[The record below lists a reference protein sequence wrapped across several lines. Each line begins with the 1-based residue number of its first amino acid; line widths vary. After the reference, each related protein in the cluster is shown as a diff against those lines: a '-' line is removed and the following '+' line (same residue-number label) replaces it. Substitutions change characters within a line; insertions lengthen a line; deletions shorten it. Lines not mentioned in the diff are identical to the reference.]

1 MKIIKISTE
10 LEMTIH
16 DFPEGTM
23 RKQNKVLCELIGNG
37 CDIVEHVMP
46 KRANLIGSYLYEY
59 DKHGCPILGN
69 ILFIG
74 EKMGNSGVDFC
85 GISEENFD
93 RLKKG
98 LVNMFPVIKVTEVK
112 E

>member
-23 RKQNKVLCELIGNG
+23 REQNKVLCELIGNG

-46 KRANLIGSYLYEY
+46 KRLYTM
-59 DKHGCPILGN
+59 L
-69 ILFIG
+69 
-74 EKMGNSGVDFC
+74 KMSPTPTRTPAQTVQVDAETVAFRHAQM
-85 GISEENFD
+85 IAQAD
-93 RLKKG
+93 ARA
-98 LVNMFPVIKVTEVK
+98 VAIRHAQRIA
-112 E
+112 

>member
-23 RKQNKVLCELIGNG
+23 REQNKVLCE
-37 CDIVEHVMP
+37 
-46 KRANLIGSYLYEY
+46 LIGSYLYEY

>member
-23 RKQNKVLCELIGNG
+23 REQNKVLCELIGNG

-46 KRANLIGSYLYEY
+46 KRLYTMLKMSPTPTRTPGEWRIRRFIKLSVIYLS
-59 DKHGCPILGN
+59 KN
-69 ILFIG
+69 
-74 EKMGNSGVDFC
+74 
-85 GISEENFD
+85 
-93 RLKKG
+93 
-98 LVNMFPVIKVTEVK
+98 
-112 E
+112 